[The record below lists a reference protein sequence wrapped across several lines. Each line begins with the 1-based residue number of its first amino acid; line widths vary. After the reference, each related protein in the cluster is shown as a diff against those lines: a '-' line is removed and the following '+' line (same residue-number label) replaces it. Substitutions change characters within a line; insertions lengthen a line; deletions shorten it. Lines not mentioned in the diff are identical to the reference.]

1 MSEDIVQD
9 LIMRTKVLALK
20 IQNVLKDNKKIMNKK
35 GIKTCQTHPS
45 FDTMEEGRGSLGM
58 LFRI

>member
-20 IQNVLKDNKKIMNKK
+20 IQNVLKDKKKNN
-35 GIKTCQTHPS
+35 
-45 FDTMEEGRGSLGM
+45 D
-58 LFRI
+58 

>member
-9 LIMRTKVLALK
+9 LIMRIKVLALK
-20 IQNVLKDNKKIMNKK
+20 IQNVLKGKIMNKK
-35 GIKTCQTHPS
+35 GIKTCQLPPS
-45 FDTMEEGRGSLGM
+45 FDIMEEGGGSLGM